1 MQPGLDSQDKLR
13 DINKQISDIINK
25 VEPND
30 PVFTNTHMY
39 DETNKIKEEEK
50 KKKQEQKQ
58 KPKKEKKKGL
68 LDKIDDNIDIGG
80 DFFDGDM
87 FGGGNKTLT
96 CEDHKKLNKILNS
109 FNL

>member
-1 MQPGLDSQDKLR
+1 MQPALASQDKLR

-25 VEPND
+25 VEPSN

-39 DETNKIKEEEK
+39 DETDKIKEEEE
-50 KKKQEQKQ
+50 KKKQQQKQ
-58 KPKKEKKKGL
+58 KPKKKGL
-68 LDKIDDNIDIGG
+68 LDKIDDNVDIGG